1 MPSTPHAGQP
11 ETTNPIPSAP
21 TTLAEEVKEIVRSE
35 LNTFTQTLK
44 EQYRQESVDR
54 TLRDQEEKARWMAYY
69 SNKQEESEEKRA
81 KRDQASN
88 RLLTNLLNQGQGNKQ
103 ANSRELEDVADAVL
117 GGQHALMDKLIAQHV
132 SAFLD
137 REILDER
144 WEKVEAFMA
153 EVKTFMDEQRKDT
166 AAQQAFRD
174 HVMSEL
180 LKITGTGKED
190 GPLLS

>member
-35 LNTFTQTLK
+35 LNTFTETLK

-88 RLLTNLLNQGQGNKQ
+88 RLHTNQLNQQQSNRKDL
-103 ANSRELEDVADAVL
+103 RELKAVADALV
-117 GGQHALMDKLIAQHV
+117 GGQPALMEGHHASQTWDFHDGEQA
-132 SAFLD
+132 
-137 REILDER
+137 DESWMEMQR
-144 WEKVEAFMA
+144 Y
-153 EVKTFMDEQRKDT
+153 MDDS
-166 AAQQAFRD
+166 
-174 HVMSEL
+174 MSEL
-180 LKITGTGKED
+180 VRIRE
-190 GPLLS
+190 LLESRADD